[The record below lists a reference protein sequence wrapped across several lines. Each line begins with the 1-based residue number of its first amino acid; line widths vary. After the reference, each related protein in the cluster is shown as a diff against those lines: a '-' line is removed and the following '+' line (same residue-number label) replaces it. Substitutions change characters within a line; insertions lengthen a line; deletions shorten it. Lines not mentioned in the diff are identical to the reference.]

1 MSRILAAIVL
11 AVSLA
16 GCVYGYGGGYSS
28 YPQTTGPQ
36 GDTPGAVAG
45 D

>member
-1 MSRILAAIVL
+1 MSRILVAIVL
-11 AVSLA
+11 AFSLA
-16 GCVYGYGGGYSS
+16 GCVYGYGGGAG

>member
-1 MSRILAAIVL
+1 MSRILAVIVL
-11 AVSLA
+11 AFSLA
-16 GCVYGYGGGYSS
+16 GCVYRGGAG

>member
-1 MSRILAAIVL
+1 MSRMLAAIMVALGL
-11 AVSLA
+11 ALA
-16 GCVYGYGGGYSS
+16 GCVYGGWSS

>member
-11 AVSLA
+11 AFSLA
-16 GCVYGYGGGYSS
+16 GCVYSTGYSS